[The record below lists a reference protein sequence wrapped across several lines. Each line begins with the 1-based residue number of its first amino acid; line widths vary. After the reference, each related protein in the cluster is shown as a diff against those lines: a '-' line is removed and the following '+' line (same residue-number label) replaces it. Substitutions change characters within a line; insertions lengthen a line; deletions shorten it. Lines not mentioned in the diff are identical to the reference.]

1 MFLSRIDK
9 NRESHANT
17 GNIPA
22 PLSDRTS
29 TSVAF
34 YGDSSCY
41 CKYATAQKKLLK
53 SSYDGAVK
61 ALLPDF
67 HTSSNYLAG
76 KGVRG
81 ITDMILAGPRSDVS
95 IISIGL
101 SSRLSA

>member
-41 CKYATAQKKLLK
+41 CKYANAQKKLLK

-67 HTSSNYLAG
+67 HTSINYLAG
-76 KGVRG
+76 KGVRDIAEG
-81 ITDMILAGPRSDVS
+81 SPLRQI
-95 IISIGL
+95 
-101 SSRLSA
+101 